1 MKQTDT
7 EFFLTNI
14 SNLTGLTVRV
24 LNESDESI
32 FFYSPTKLSID
43 PLLFLLEKTKSNE
56 KIYYFIDDYL
66 FYYGVLKVANNM
78 VILGPTRQLD
88 ISSQS
93 LNDYAFSLKVS
104 INDLDSF
111 INSIKTTPNMPLSS
125 LLQLLCTLNFVLN
138 KGEKV
143 NMKDLNIYESKQ
155 RIIAESLE
163 KEKALSTLNSVEGET
178 KKKNNSYNIEQT
190 ILSYIRKGEVDL
202 LKEYFTKI
210 PIVHSGIL
218 SRDLLRQYVD
228 MFIVTA
234 TLASRSAI
242 RGGLDIDEALK
253 LSDAYIQKCEAEKN
267 VNYILNLQY
276 HMIIDYATRVEKLK
290 YGETN
295 SKLVSEVINYVRA
308 NLSSPITTEDIS
320 RNLFI
325 SRSHLSVKFK
335 EETGENISTFIT
347 NLKIDEAKRLLRY
360 SDKPLSLIAIYLGYS
375 SQSHFA
381 RVFKNYTSLTP
392 NEYRGKF

>member
-1 MKQTDT
+1 
-7 EFFLTNI
+7 
-14 SNLTGLTVRV
+14 
-24 LNESDESI
+24 
-32 FFYSPTKLSID
+32 
-43 PLLFLLEKTKSNE
+43 
-56 KIYYFIDDYL
+56 
-66 FYYGVLKVANNM
+66 
-78 VILGPTRQLD
+78 
-88 ISSQS
+88 
-93 LNDYAFSLKVS
+93 
-104 INDLDSF
+104 
-111 INSIKTTPNMPLSS
+111 
-125 LLQLLCTLNFVLN
+125 
-138 KGEKV
+138 
-143 NMKDLNIYESKQ
+143 MKDLNIHESKQ

-163 KEKALSTLNSVEGET
+163 KEKALSTLNNVEGEA

-202 LKEYFTKI
+202 LKEYFNKI
-210 PIVHSGIL
+210 PIVHGGIL
-218 SRDLLRQYVD
+218 SQDLLRQYVD

-242 RGGLDIDEALK
+242 RGGLDIDEALD
-253 LSDAYIQKCEAEKN
+253 LSDAYIQKCEAENN
-267 VNYILNLQY
+267 VNNILNLQY
-276 HMIIDYATRVEKLK
+276 HMIIDYAARVEKLK

-320 RNLFI
+320 RHLFI

-335 EETGENISTFIT
+335 EETGENLSTFIT